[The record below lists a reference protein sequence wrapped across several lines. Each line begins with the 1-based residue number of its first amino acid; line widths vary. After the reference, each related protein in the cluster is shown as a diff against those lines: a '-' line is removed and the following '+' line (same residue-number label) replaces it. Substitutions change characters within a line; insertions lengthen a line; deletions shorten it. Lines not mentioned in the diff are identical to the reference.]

1 MRKET
6 GLNKK
11 RGYFIRY
18 LSLAAFFVII
28 CLIYSG
34 RLIRYQI
41 AGQDAYA
48 DKSDSEY
55 SYRHETIH
63 AQRGEIYDR
72 NGVPLVVNA
81 YTYNIR
87 LDGGSMPYAQRDK
100 NEVILSVL
108 SDAAAA
114 GEADTFTLPASPFT
128 YFPMPDGSSLHFE
141 YDSTYFESTSRKN
154 KFYRLVTQLG
164 CDEASSAE
172 DTAAVLLA
180 RYGITQKDDD
190 GYPILNYDINTAQL
204 LLTLRLDME
213 LSDFSA
219 YTPYTLLTDVSLPL
233 LTRVKESGVRGIA
246 PYTNASR
253 AYTYPGYASHILGR
267 LGKIQKGY
275 EDYFTELGYPL
286 DAIVGIGGAEEAFES
301 YLHGE
306 DGVLTI
312 VEDKDGNIVDQYVS
326 KEPKAGSNVYLTID
340 IEMQITA
347 EDALRD
353 NIQYIVDKAVASG
366 KPLSGEDAKTG
377 ALTALDSRTG
387 EVLAMASYPTYNLAT
402 FQQDYSMLNSD
413 ENAPMYNRALS
424 GLYAPGSTFKI
435 GVAAAPLTEG
445 IITPKTIIHDKGEYT
460 YYSTYTPA
468 CWIYNQSGATHG
480 PINVTTAIQ
489 VSCNYFFYEVG
500 RLLTIET
507 MNKYDRAFGL
517 GVPTGIELTEKTGI
531 LAGPDYRSEKGLG
544 AWNPGDTLAAA
555 IRQAEKSFTP
565 LQISVYMSSILNN
578 GIRMKT
584 HLLHKVEAFHT
595 GEVLETFTPQQMD
608 GITLG
613 EGVRDVL
620 LNAMKSVTENGSAAR
635 VFRGYPIEMGG
646 KTGTAQVLETKS
658 DNAIFTAFAPFN
670 NPEIV
675 VTCVIEQGANGT
687 DAGFAVRDVFDYY
700 FDVNSD

>member
-1 MRKET
+1 M
-6 GLNKK
+6 NKK
-11 RGYFIRY
+11 RGFLLRY
-18 LSLAAFFVII
+18 IFLAAFFVVVS
-28 CLIYSG
+28 LIYTG

-41 AGQDAYA
+41 SGRDTYI
-48 DKSDSEY
+48 KENTVRNK
-55 SYRHETIH
+55 YRYETIH

-81 YTYNIR
+81 YTYDIR
-87 LDGGSMPYAQRDK
+87 LDGGSMPSAQRDK
-100 NEVILSVL
+100 NATILSVL
-108 SDAAAA
+108 ADAETA
-114 GEADTFTLPASPFT
+114 GEIDTFSSPDSPFIFFT
-128 YFPMPDGSSLHFE
+128 MPDGASLHFE
-141 YDSTYFESTSRKN
+141 YAAEYFENTSRKN
-154 KFYRLVTQLG
+154 KFYRLVSQLG
-164 CDEASSAE
+164 CSEESTAE
-172 DTAAVLLA
+172 ETGAILMI
-180 RYGITQKDDD
+180 RYGITQKDED
-190 GYPILNYDINTAQL
+190 GDYVLAYDTDTAKL

-219 YTPYTLLTDVSLPL
+219 YTPYTLLRDVSLSL
-233 LTRVKESGVRGIA
+233 LTRVKESGVRGIT
-246 PYTNASR
+246 PYTSATR

-275 EDYFTELGYPL
+275 VEYYTELGYPL

-312 VEDKDGNIVDQYVS
+312 VEDGDGNIINQYVS

-340 IEMQITA
+340 IELQIAA
-347 EDALRD
+347 EDALKN

-402 FQQDYSMLNSD
+402 YSQDVGMLNND
-413 ENAPMYNRALS
+413 ETAPLFNRALS

-435 GVAAAPLTEG
+435 GVAAAALTEG
-445 IITPKTIIHDKGEYT
+445 IITPKTIINDKGVYDF
-460 YYSTYTPA
+460 YSTYTPA
-468 CWIYNQSGATHG
+468 CWIYNQSRSTHG

-517 GVPTGIELTEKTGI
+517 GVPTGIELSERTGI
-531 LAGPDYRSEKGLG
+531 LAGPDYRNENGLG

-555 IRQAEKSFTP
+555 IGQAENSFTP

-595 GEVLETFTPQQMD
+595 GEVLTTFTPQQMD

-613 EGVRDVL
+613 EGVRDVVMD
-620 LNAMKSVTENGSAAR
+620 AMKSVTENGSAAR
-635 VFRGYPIEMGG
+635 VFRNYPIEMGG

-658 DNAIFTAFAPFN
+658 DNAIFTAFAPFD

-687 DAGFAVRDVFDYY
+687 DAGYAVRDVFDQY
-700 FDVNSD
+700 FGINE

>member
-1 MRKET
+1 M
-6 GLNKK
+6 NKK
-11 RGYFIRY
+11 RGFLLRY
-18 LSLAAFFVII
+18 IFLAAFFVVVS
-28 CLIYSG
+28 LIYTG

-41 AGQDAYA
+41 SGRDTYI
-48 DKSDSEY
+48 KENTVRNK
-55 SYRHETIH
+55 YRYETIH

-81 YTYNIR
+81 YTYDIR
-87 LDGGSMPYAQRDK
+87 LDGGSMPSAQRDK
-100 NEVILSVL
+100 NATILSVL
-108 SDAAAA
+108 ADAETA
-114 GEADTFTLPASPFT
+114 GEIDTFSSPDSPFIFFT
-128 YFPMPDGSSLHFE
+128 MPDGASLHFE
-141 YDSTYFESTSRKN
+141 YAAEYFENTSRKN
-154 KFYRLVTQLG
+154 KFYRLVSQLG
-164 CDEASSAE
+164 CSEESTAE
-172 DTAAVLLA
+172 ETGAILMI
-180 RYGITQKDDD
+180 RYGITQKDED
-190 GYPILNYDINTAQL
+190 GDYVLAYDTDTAKL

-219 YTPYTLLTDVSLPL
+219 YTPYTLLRDVSLSL
-233 LTRVKESGVRGIA
+233 LTRVKESGVRGIT
-246 PYTNASR
+246 PYTSATR
-253 AYTYPGYASHILGR
+253 AYTYPGYASHSLGR

-275 EDYFTELGYPL
+275 VEYYTELGYPL

-312 VEDKDGNIVDQYVS
+312 VEDGDGNIINQYVS

-340 IEMQITA
+340 IELQIAA
-347 EDALRD
+347 EDALKN

-402 FQQDYSMLNSD
+402 YSQDVGMLNND
-413 ENAPMYNRALS
+413 ETAPLFNRALS

-435 GVAAAPLTEG
+435 GVAAAALTEG
-445 IITPKTIIHDKGEYT
+445 IITPKTIINDKGVYDF
-460 YYSTYTPA
+460 YSTYTPA
-468 CWIYNQSGATHG
+468 CWIYNQSRSTHG

-517 GVPTGIELTEKTGI
+517 GVPTGIELSERTGI
-531 LAGPDYRSEKGLG
+531 LAGPDYRNENGLG

-555 IRQAEKSFTP
+555 IGQAENSFTP

-595 GEVLETFTPQQMD
+595 GEVLTTFTPQQMD

-613 EGVRDVL
+613 EGVRDVVMD
-620 LNAMKSVTENGSAAR
+620 AMKSVTENGSAAR
-635 VFRGYPIEMGG
+635 VFRNYPIEMGG

-658 DNAIFTAFAPFN
+658 DNAIFTAFAPFD

-687 DAGFAVRDVFDYY
+687 DAGYAVRDVFDQY
-700 FDVNSD
+700 FGINE

>member
-1 MRKET
+1 M
-6 GLNKK
+6 NKK
-11 RGYFIRY
+11 RGYLLRY
-18 LSLAAFFVII
+18 IFLAAFFVVV
-28 CLIYSG
+28 CLIYTG

-41 AGQDAYA
+41 SGQDQYV
-48 DKSDSEY
+48 KENTSQNK
-55 SYRHETIH
+55 YRYETIH

-72 NGVPLVVNA
+72 NGTPLVVNA
-81 YTYNIR
+81 YTYDIR
-87 LDGGSMPYAQRDK
+87 LDGSSMPSSQQEK
-100 NEVILSVL
+100 NATILSVL
-108 SDAAAA
+108 RDAEIA
-114 GEADTFTLPASPFT
+114 GESDTFTRPESPFRF
-128 YFPMPDGSSLHFE
+128 FPMPDGSNLHFE
-141 YDSTYFESTSRKN
+141 YASDYFENNSRKK
-154 KFYRLVTQLG
+154 KFYRLVSQLG
-164 CDEASSAE
+164 CDEESTAE
-172 DTAAVLLA
+172 ETGAILMI
-180 RYGITQKDDD
+180 RYGIVQKDED
-190 GYPILNYDINTAQL
+190 GEYNLAYDTDTAQL
-204 LLTLRLDME
+204 LLILRLDME

-233 LTRVKESGVRGIA
+233 LTRVKESGVRGIT
-246 PYTNASR
+246 PYTSATR

-267 LGKIQKGY
+267 LGKIQKNY
-275 EDYFTELGYPL
+275 VEYYTELGYPL

-312 VEDKDGNIVDQYVS
+312 VEDNEGNIIEQYVS

-340 IEMQITA
+340 IELQIAA
-347 EDALRD
+347 EDALKN
-353 NIQYIVDKAVASG
+353 NIQYIVEKAVESG
-366 KPLSGEDAKTG
+366 KPLSGEDAKAG

-402 FQQDYSMLNSD
+402 FQQDYAMLNSD
-413 ENAPMYNRALS
+413 ETAPMFNRALN

-435 GVAAAPLTEG
+435 GVAAAALTEG
-445 IITPKTIIHDKGEYT
+445 IITPKTIINDKGVYEF
-460 YYSTYTPA
+460 YSTYTPA
-468 CWIYNQSGATHG
+468 CWIYNQSRTTHG
-480 PINVTTAIQ
+480 PINVTSAIQ

-517 GVPTGIELTEKTGI
+517 GVPTGLELSERTGI
-531 LAGPDYRSEKGLG
+531 LAGPDYRNEQGLG

-555 IRQAEKSFTP
+555 IGQAENSFTP

-584 HLLHKVEAFHT
+584 HLLHKVAAFHT
-595 GEVLETFTPQQMD
+595 EDVQETFTPQQMD

-613 EGVRDVL
+613 EGVRDVVM
-620 LNAMKSVTENGSAAR
+620 NAMKSVTENGSAAR
-635 VFRGYPIEMGG
+635 VFRGYPIEIGG

-687 DAGFAVRDVFDYY
+687 DAGYAVRDVFDQY
-700 FDVNSD
+700 FGINK

>member
-1 MRKET
+1 M
-6 GLNKK
+6 NKK
-11 RGYFIRY
+11 RGFLLRSIF
-18 LSLAAFFVII
+18 LAAFFVVVS
-28 CLIYSG
+28 LIYTG

-41 AGQDAYA
+41 SGRDTYI
-48 DKSDSEY
+48 KENTVRNK
-55 SYRHETIH
+55 YRYETIH

-81 YTYNIR
+81 YTYDIR
-87 LDGGSMPYAQRDK
+87 LDGGSMPSAQRDK
-100 NEVILSVL
+100 NATILSVL
-108 SDAAAA
+108 ADTETA
-114 GEADTFTLPASPFT
+114 GEIDTFSSPDSPFIFFT
-128 YFPMPDGSSLHFE
+128 MPDGASLHFE
-141 YDSTYFESTSRKN
+141 YAAEYFENTSRKN
-154 KFYRLVTQLG
+154 KFYRLVSQLG
-164 CDEASSAE
+164 CSEESTAE
-172 DTAAVLLA
+172 ETGAILMI
-180 RYGITQKDDD
+180 RYGITQKDED
-190 GYPILNYDINTAQL
+190 GDYVLAYDTDTAKL

-219 YTPYTLLTDVSLPL
+219 YTPYTLLRDVSLSL
-233 LTRVKESGVRGIA
+233 LTRVKESGVRGIT
-246 PYTNASR
+246 PYTSATR

-275 EDYFTELGYPL
+275 VEYYTELGYPL

-312 VEDKDGNIVDQYVS
+312 VEDGEGNIINQYVS

-340 IEMQITA
+340 IELQIAA
-347 EDALRD
+347 EDALKN

-402 FQQDYSMLNSD
+402 YSQDVGMLNND
-413 ENAPMYNRALS
+413 ETAPLFNRALS

-435 GVAAAPLTEG
+435 GVAAAALTEG
-445 IITPKTIIHDKGEYT
+445 IITPKTIINDKGVYDF
-460 YYSTYTPA
+460 YSTYTPA
-468 CWIYNQSGATHG
+468 CWIYNQSRSTHG

-500 RLLTIET
+500 RLLTIEA

-517 GVPTGIELTEKTGI
+517 GVPTGIELSERTGI
-531 LAGPDYRSEKGLG
+531 LAGPDYRNENGLG
-544 AWNPGDTLAAA
+544 AWNPGDTLSAA
-555 IRQAEKSFTP
+555 IGQAENVFTP

-578 GIRMKT
+578 GVRMKT

-595 GEVLETFTPQQMD
+595 GEVLTTFTPQQMD

-613 EGVRDVL
+613 EGVRDVVMD
-620 LNAMKSVTENGSAAR
+620 AMKSVTENGSAAR
-635 VFRGYPIEMGG
+635 VFRNYPIEMGG

-658 DNAIFTAFAPFN
+658 DNAIFTAFAPFD

-687 DAGFAVRDVFDYY
+687 DAGYAVRDVFDQY
-700 FDVNSD
+700 FGINE

>member
-1 MRKET
+1 MP
-6 GLNKK
+6 
-11 RGYFIRY
+11 
-18 LSLAAFFVII
+18 S
-28 CLIYSG
+28 S
-34 RLIRYQI
+34 
-41 AGQDAYA
+41 
-48 DKSDSEY
+48 
-55 SYRHETIH
+55 
-63 AQRGEIYDR
+63 QREK
-72 NGVPLVVNA
+72 NA
-81 YTYNIR
+81 T
-87 LDGGSMPYAQRDK
+87 
-100 NEVILSVL
+100 ILSVL
-108 SDAAAA
+108 ADAETA
-114 GEADTFTLPASPFT
+114 GEGDSFTRPDSPFIF
-128 YFPMPDGSSLHFE
+128 FPMPDGSNLHFE
-141 YDSTYFESTSRKN
+141 YAPDYFENTSRKN
-154 KFYRLVTQLG
+154 KFYRLVSQLG
-164 CDEASSAE
+164 CDEESTPEETGAI
-172 DTAAVLLA
+172 LMI
-180 RYGITQKDDD
+180 RYGIVRKDDQ
-190 GYPILNYDINTAQL
+190 GEYNLAYDTDTAQL
-204 LLTLRLDME
+204 LLILRLDME

-219 YTPYTLLTDVSLPL
+219 YTPYTLLRDVSLPL

-246 PYTNASR
+246 PYTSATR

-275 EDYFTELGYPL
+275 VEYYTELGYPL

-312 VEDKDGNIVDQYVS
+312 VEDGEGNIIDQYVS

-340 IEMQITA
+340 IELQIAA
-347 EDALRD
+347 EDALKN
-353 NIQYIVDKAVASG
+353 NIQYIVDKAVASE

-377 ALTALDSRTG
+377 ALTALDNRTG

-402 FQQDYSMLNSD
+402 YSQDVGMLNND
-413 ENAPMYNRALS
+413 ETAPLFNRALS

-435 GVAAAPLTEG
+435 GVAAAALTEG
-445 IITPKTIIHDKGEYT
+445 IITPKTIINDEGVYDF
-460 YYSTYTPA
+460 YSTYTPA
-468 CWIYNQSGATHG
+468 CWIYNQSRSTHG

-517 GVPTGIELTEKTGI
+517 GVPTGIELSERTGI
-531 LAGPDYRSEKGLG
+531 LAGPDYRNEHGLG
-544 AWNPGDTLAAA
+544 AWNPGDTLSAA
-555 IRQAEKSFTP
+555 IGQAENVFTP

-578 GIRMKT
+578 GVRMKT

-613 EGVRDVL
+613 EGVRDVVM
-620 LNAMKSVTENGSAAR
+620 NAMKSVTENGSAAR

-658 DNAIFTAFAPFN
+658 DNAIFTAFAPFD

-675 VTCVIEQGANGT
+675 VTCIIEQGANGT
-687 DAGFAVRDVFDYY
+687 DAGYAVRDVFDQY
-700 FDVNSD
+700 FGIDE

>member
-1 MRKET
+1 M
-6 GLNKK
+6 NKK
-11 RGYFIRY
+11 RGFLLRY
-18 LSLAAFFVII
+18 IFLAAFFVVVS
-28 CLIYSG
+28 LIYTG

-41 AGQDAYA
+41 SGRDTYI
-48 DKSDSEY
+48 KENTVRNK
-55 SYRHETIH
+55 YRYETIH

-81 YTYNIR
+81 YTYDIR
-87 LDGGSMPYAQRDK
+87 LDGGSMPSAQRDK
-100 NEVILSVL
+100 NATILSVL
-108 SDAAAA
+108 ADAETA
-114 GEADTFTLPASPFT
+114 GEIDTFSSPDSPFIFFT
-128 YFPMPDGSSLHFE
+128 MPDGASLHFE
-141 YDSTYFESTSRKN
+141 YAAEYFENTSRKN
-154 KFYRLVTQLG
+154 KFYRLVSQLG
-164 CDEASSAE
+164 CSEESTAE
-172 DTAAVLLA
+172 ETGAILMI
-180 RYGITQKDDD
+180 RYGITQKDED
-190 GYPILNYDINTAQL
+190 GDYVLAYDTDTAKL

-219 YTPYTLLTDVSLPL
+219 YTPYTLLRDVSLSL
-233 LTRVKESGVRGIA
+233 LTRVKESGVRGIT
-246 PYTNASR
+246 PYTSATR

-275 EDYFTELGYPL
+275 VEYYTELGYPL

-312 VEDKDGNIVDQYVS
+312 VEDGEGNIINQYVS

-340 IEMQITA
+340 IELQIAA
-347 EDALRD
+347 EDALKN

-402 FQQDYSMLNSD
+402 YSQDVGMLNND
-413 ENAPMYNRALS
+413 ETAPLFNRALS

-435 GVAAAPLTEG
+435 GVAAAALTEG
-445 IITPKTIIHDKGEYT
+445 IITPKTIINDKGVYDF
-460 YYSTYTPA
+460 YSTYTPA
-468 CWIYNQSGATHG
+468 CWIYNQSRSTHG

-517 GVPTGIELTEKTGI
+517 GMPTGIELSERTGI
-531 LAGPDYRSEKGLG
+531 LAGPDYRNENGLG
-544 AWNPGDTLAAA
+544 AWNPGDTLSAA
-555 IRQAEKSFTP
+555 IGQAENVFTP

-578 GIRMKT
+578 GVRMKT

-595 GEVLETFTPQQMD
+595 GEVLTTFTPQQMD

-613 EGVRDVL
+613 EGVRDVVMD
-620 LNAMKSVTENGSAAR
+620 AMKSVTENGSAAR
-635 VFRGYPIEMGG
+635 VFRNYPIEMGG

-658 DNAIFTAFAPFN
+658 DNAIFTAFAPFD

-687 DAGFAVRDVFDYY
+687 DAGYAVRDVFDQY
-700 FDVNSD
+700 FGINE

>member
-1 MRKET
+1 M
-6 GLNKK
+6 NKK
-11 RGYFIRY
+11 RGYLLRY
-18 LSLAAFFVII
+18 IFLAAFFVVV
-28 CLIYSG
+28 CLIYTG

-41 AGQDAYA
+41 SGQDQYV
-48 DKSDSEY
+48 KENTVKNK
-55 SYRHETIH
+55 YRYETIH

-72 NGVPLVVNA
+72 NGVPLAVNA
-81 YTYNIR
+81 YTYDIR
-87 LDGGSMPYAQRDK
+87 LDGGSMPSSQREK
-100 NEVILSVL
+100 NATILSVL
-108 SDAAAA
+108 ADAETA
-114 GEADTFTLPASPFT
+114 GEGDSFTRPDSPFIF
-128 YFPMPDGSSLHFE
+128 FPMPDGSNLHFE
-141 YDSTYFESTSRKN
+141 YAPDYFENTSRKN
-154 KFYRLVTQLG
+154 KFYRLVSQLG
-164 CDEASSAE
+164 CDEESTAE
-172 DTAAVLLA
+172 ETGAILMI
-180 RYGITQKDDD
+180 RYGIVQKDDQ
-190 GYPILNYDINTAQL
+190 GEYNLAYDTDTAQL
-204 LLTLRLDME
+204 LLILRLDME

-219 YTPYTLLTDVSLPL
+219 YTPYTFLRDVSLPL

-246 PYTNASR
+246 PYTSATR

-275 EDYFTELGYPL
+275 VEYYTELGYPL

-312 VEDKDGNIVDQYVS
+312 VEDGEGNIIDQYVS

-340 IEMQITA
+340 IELQIAA
-347 EDALRD
+347 EDALKN
-353 NIQYIVDKAVASG
+353 NIQYIVDKAVASE

-377 ALTALDSRTG
+377 ALTALDNRTG

-402 FQQDYSMLNSD
+402 YSQDVGMLNND
-413 ENAPMYNRALS
+413 ETAPLFNRALS

-435 GVAAAPLTEG
+435 GVAAAALTEG
-445 IITPKTIIHDKGEYT
+445 IITPKTIINDEGVYDF
-460 YYSTYTPA
+460 YSTYTPA
-468 CWIYNQSGATHG
+468 CWIYNQSRSTHG

-517 GVPTGIELTEKTGI
+517 GVPTGIELSERTGI
-531 LAGPDYRSEKGLG
+531 LAGPDYRNEHGLG
-544 AWNPGDTLAAA
+544 AWNPGDTLSAA
-555 IRQAEKSFTP
+555 IGQAENVFTP

-578 GIRMKT
+578 GVRMKT

-613 EGVRDVL
+613 EGVRDVVM
-620 LNAMKSVTENGSAAR
+620 NAMKSVTENGSAAR

-658 DNAIFTAFAPFN
+658 DNAIFTAFAPFD

-675 VTCVIEQGANGT
+675 VTCIIEQGANGT
-687 DAGFAVRDVFDYY
+687 DAGYAVRDVFDQY
-700 FDVNSD
+700 FGIDE

>member
-1 MRKET
+1 M
-6 GLNKK
+6 NKK

-18 LSLAAFFVII
+18 LTLAAVFVIV
-28 CLIYSG
+28 CLIYTG
-34 RLIRYQI
+34 RLIGYQI
-41 AGQDAYA
+41 TGQNPAA
-48 DKSDSEY
+48 NTSKSDY
-55 SYRHETIH
+55 SYRYETIH
-63 AQRGEIYDR
+63 AQRGEIFDR
-72 NGVPLVVNA
+72 NGVPLVINVF
-81 YTYNIR
+81 TYDIR
-87 LDGGSMPYAQRDK
+87 LDGGSMPYAQAEK
-100 NEVILSVL
+100 NDIILSVL
-108 SDAAAA
+108 SDAETD
-114 GEADTFTLPASPFT
+114 GEMDSFTCPTSPFT
-128 YFPMPDGSSLHFE
+128 FFPMPDGSSVHFE
-141 YDSTYFESTSRKN
+141 YNEEYFENAARKK
-154 KFYRLVTQLG
+154 KFYRLVNQLN
-164 CDEASSAE
+164 CTEDTPAE
-172 DTAAVLLA
+172 DTAHVLLA
-180 RYGITQKDDD
+180 RYGITQKDEE
-190 GYPILNYDINTAQL
+190 GNYVLAYSQKDAQL
-204 LLTLRLDME
+204 LLSLRLDME
-213 LSDFSA
+213 LADFSA
-219 YTPYTLLTDVSLPL
+219 YTPYTLLRDVSLPL
-233 LTRVKESGVRGIA
+233 LTRIKESGVRGIL
-246 PYTNASR
+246 PYTSSSR
-253 AYTYPGYASHILGR
+253 GYTYPGYASHILGR
-267 LGKIQKGY
+267 LGKIRAGY
-275 EDYFTELGYPL
+275 VDYFTGLGYPL

-340 IEMQITA
+340 IGMQITA

-387 EVLAMASYPTYNLAT
+387 EVLALASYPSFNLAT
-402 FQQDYSMLNSD
+402 FQQDYSILNSD

-435 GVAAAPLTEG
+435 GVAAAALTEG
-445 IITPKTIIHDKGEYT
+445 IITPKTIIVDKGIYEHYT
-460 YYSTYTPA
+460 TYTPA
-468 CWIYNQSGATHG
+468 CWIYNQSRATHG

-517 GVPTGIELTEKTGI
+517 GVPTGIELAEKTGI
-531 LAGPDYRSEKGLG
+531 LAGPDYRNEKGLG

-555 IRQAEKSFTP
+555 IGQAENSFTP
-565 LQISVYMSSILNN
+565 LQISVYMSSIINN
-578 GIRMKT
+578 GIRMKA
-584 HLLHKVEAFHT
+584 HLLYKVEEFHT
-595 GEVLETFTPQQMD
+595 GEVLETFTPQKMD
-608 GITLG
+608 GISLG

-620 LNAMKSVTENGSAAR
+620 LGAMKSVTENGSAAR
-635 VFRGYPIEMGG
+635 VFRDYPIEMGG

-700 FDVNSD
+700 FDVDSD

>member
-1 MRKET
+1 M
-6 GLNKK
+6 NKK
-11 RGYFIRY
+11 RSHLLRY
-18 LSLAAFFVII
+18 ISLAAFFVVV
-28 CLIYSG
+28 CLIYTG

-41 AGQDAYA
+41 SGQDQYV
-48 DKSDSEY
+48 KENTSQNK
-55 SYRHETIH
+55 YRYETIH

-72 NGVPLVVNA
+72 NGTPLVVNA
-81 YTYNIR
+81 YTYDIR
-87 LDGGSMPYAQRDK
+87 LDGSSMPSSQQEK
-100 NEVILSVL
+100 NATILSVL
-108 SDAAAA
+108 RDAEIA
-114 GEADTFTLPASPFT
+114 GESDTFTRPESPFRF
-128 YFPMPDGSSLHFE
+128 FPMPDGSNLHFE
-141 YDSTYFESTSRKN
+141 YASDYFENNSRKK
-154 KFYRLVTQLG
+154 KFYRLVSQLG
-164 CDEASSAE
+164 CDEESTAE
-172 DTAAVLLA
+172 ETGAILMI
-180 RYGITQKDDD
+180 RYGIVQKDED
-190 GYPILNYDINTAQL
+190 GEYNLAYDTDTAQL
-204 LLTLRLDME
+204 LLILRLDME

-233 LTRVKESGVRGIA
+233 LTRVKESGVRGIT
-246 PYTNASR
+246 PYTSATR

-267 LGKIQKGY
+267 LGKIQKNY
-275 EDYFTELGYPL
+275 VEYYTELGYPL

-312 VEDKDGNIVDQYVS
+312 VEDGEGNIIDQYVS

-340 IEMQITA
+340 IELQIAA
-347 EDALRD
+347 EDALKS
-353 NIQYIVDKAVASG
+353 NIQYIVDKAVASE
-366 KPLSGEDAKTG
+366 KPLSGEDAKAG
-377 ALTALDSRTG
+377 ALTALDNRTG
-387 EVLAMASYPTYNLAT
+387 EVLAIASYPTYNLAT
-402 FQQDYSMLNSD
+402 YSQDVGMLNTD
-413 ENAPMYNRALS
+413 ETAPLFNRALS

-435 GVAAAPLTEG
+435 GVAAAALTEG
-445 IITPKTIIHDKGEYT
+445 IIDPKTIINDKGVYDF
-460 YYSTYTPA
+460 YSTYTPA
-468 CWIYNQSGATHG
+468 CWIYNQSRSTHG

-517 GVPTGIELTEKTGI
+517 GVPTGIELSERTGI
-531 LAGPDYRSEKGLG
+531 LAGPDYRNEQGLG

-555 IRQAEKSFTP
+555 IGQAENSFTP

-613 EGVRDVL
+613 EGVRDVVM
-620 LNAMKSVTENGSAAR
+620 NAMKSVTENGSAAR

-658 DNAIFTAFAPFN
+658 DNAIFTAFAPFD

-687 DAGFAVRDVFDYY
+687 DAGYAVRDVFDQY
-700 FDVNSD
+700 FGIDQ

>member
-1 MRKET
+1 M
-6 GLNKK
+6 NKK
-11 RGYFIRY
+11 RGFLLRY
-18 LSLAAFFVII
+18 IFLAAFFVVVS
-28 CLIYSG
+28 LIYTG

-41 AGQDAYA
+41 SGRDTYI
-48 DKSDSEY
+48 KENTVRNK
-55 SYRHETIH
+55 YRYETIH

-81 YTYNIR
+81 YTYDIR
-87 LDGGSMPYAQRDK
+87 LDGGSMPSAQRDK
-100 NEVILSVL
+100 NATILSVL
-108 SDAAAA
+108 ADAETA
-114 GEADTFTLPASPFT
+114 GEIDTFSSPDSPFISFT
-128 YFPMPDGSSLHFE
+128 MPDGASLHFE
-141 YDSTYFESTSRKN
+141 YAAEYFENTSRKN
-154 KFYRLVTQLG
+154 KFYRLVSQLG
-164 CDEASSAE
+164 CSEESTAE
-172 DTAAVLLA
+172 ETGAILMI
-180 RYGITQKDDD
+180 RYGITQKDED
-190 GYPILNYDINTAQL
+190 GDYVLAYDTDTAKL

-219 YTPYTLLTDVSLPL
+219 YTPYTLLRDVSLSL
-233 LTRVKESGVRGIA
+233 LTRVKESGVRGIT
-246 PYTNASR
+246 PYTSATR

-275 EDYFTELGYPL
+275 VEYYTELGYPL

-312 VEDKDGNIVDQYVS
+312 VEDGEGNIINQYVS

-340 IEMQITA
+340 IELQIAA
-347 EDALRD
+347 EDALKN

-377 ALTALDSRTG
+377 ALTALDNRTG

-402 FQQDYSMLNSD
+402 YSQDVGMLNTD
-413 ENAPMYNRALS
+413 ETAPLFNRALS

-435 GVAAAPLTEG
+435 GVAAAALTEG
-445 IITPKTIIHDKGEYT
+445 IITPKTIINDEGVYEF
-460 YYSTYTPA
+460 YSTYTPA
-468 CWIYNQSGATHG
+468 CWIYNQSRSTHG

-517 GVPTGIELTEKTGI
+517 GVPTGIELSERTGI
-531 LAGPDYRSEKGLG
+531 LAGPDYRNEHGLG

-555 IRQAEKSFTP
+555 IGQSENSFTP

-595 GEVLETFTPQQMD
+595 GEVLATFTPQQMD

-613 EGVRDVL
+613 EGVRDVVV
-620 LNAMKSVTENGSAAR
+620 NAMKSVTENGSAAR
-635 VFRGYPIEMGG
+635 VFRNYPIEMGG

-658 DNAIFTAFAPFN
+658 DNAIFTAFAPFD

-687 DAGFAVRDVFDYY
+687 DAGYAVRDVFDQY
-700 FDVNSD
+700 FGINE

>member
-1 MRKET
+1 M
-6 GLNKK
+6 NKK
-11 RGYFIRY
+11 RSHLLRY
-18 LSLAAFFVII
+18 ISLAAFFVVV
-28 CLIYSG
+28 CLIYTG

-41 AGQDAYA
+41 SGQDMYI
-48 DKSDSEY
+48 KENTSQNK
-55 SYRHETIH
+55 YRYETIH

-72 NGVPLVVNA
+72 NGVPLAVNA
-81 YTYNIR
+81 YSYDIR
-87 LDGGSMPYAQRDK
+87 LDGGSIPSSQRGK
-100 NEVILSVL
+100 NDTILSVL
-108 SDAAAA
+108 RDAETA
-114 GEADTFTLPASPFT
+114 GEGDSFTRPESPFIFFST
-128 YFPMPDGSSLHFE
+128 PDGSSLHFE
-141 YDSTYFESTSRKN
+141 YASEYFENTSRKN
-154 KFYRLVTQLG
+154 KFYRLVSQLG
-164 CDEASSAE
+164 CDENSTAE
-172 DTAAVLLA
+172 ETGSILMI
-180 RYGITQKDDD
+180 RYGITQKDES
-190 GYPILNYDINTAQL
+190 GEYSLAYDTDTAQL
-204 LLTLRLDME
+204 LLVLRLDME

-233 LTRVKESGVRGIA
+233 LTRVKESGVRGIS
-246 PYTNASR
+246 PYTSATRS
-253 AYTYPGYASHILGR
+253 YTYPGYASHILGR
-267 LGKIQKGY
+267 LGKIQKNY
-275 EDYFTELGYPL
+275 VEYYTALGYPL

-312 VEDKDGNIVDQYVS
+312 VEDGEGNIIDQYVS

-340 IEMQITA
+340 IELQIAA
-347 EDALRD
+347 EDALKS
-353 NIQYIVDKAVASG
+353 NIQYIVDKAVASE
-366 KPLSGEDAKTG
+366 KPLSGEDAKAG
-377 ALTALDSRTG
+377 ALTALDNRTG
-387 EVLAMASYPTYNLAT
+387 EVLAIASYPTYNLAT
-402 FQQDYSMLNSD
+402 YSQDVGMLNTD
-413 ENAPMYNRALS
+413 ETAPLFNRALS

-435 GVAAAPLTEG
+435 GVAAAALTEG
-445 IITPKTIIHDKGEYT
+445 IIDPKTIINDEGVYDF
-460 YYSTYTPA
+460 YSTYTPA
-468 CWIYNQSGATHG
+468 CWIYNQSRSTHG

-517 GVPTGIELTEKTGI
+517 GVPTGIELSERTGI
-531 LAGPDYRSEKGLG
+531 LAGPDYRNEQGLG

-555 IRQAEKSFTP
+555 IGQAENSFTP

-613 EGVRDVL
+613 EGVRDVVM
-620 LNAMKSVTENGSAAR
+620 NAMKSVTENGSAAR

-658 DNAIFTAFAPFN
+658 DNAIFTAFAPFD

-687 DAGFAVRDVFDYY
+687 DAGYAVRDVFDQY
-700 FDVNSD
+700 FGIDK

>member
-1 MRKET
+1 M
-6 GLNKK
+6 NKK
-11 RGYFIRY
+11 RGYLLRY
-18 LSLAAFFVII
+18 IFLAAFFVVV
-28 CLIYSG
+28 CLIYTG

-41 AGQDAYA
+41 SGQDQYV
-48 DKSDSEY
+48 KENTSQNK
-55 SYRHETIH
+55 YRYETIH

-72 NGVPLVVNA
+72 NGTPLVVNA
-81 YTYNIR
+81 YTYDIR
-87 LDGGSMPYAQRDK
+87 LDGSSMPSSQQEK
-100 NEVILSVL
+100 NATILSVL
-108 SDAAAA
+108 RDAEIA
-114 GEADTFTLPASPFT
+114 GESDTFTRPESPFRF
-128 YFPMPDGSSLHFE
+128 FPMPDGSNLHFE
-141 YDSTYFESTSRKN
+141 YASDYFENNSQKK
-154 KFYRLVTQLG
+154 KFYRLVSQLG
-164 CDEASSAE
+164 CDEESTAE
-172 DTAAVLLA
+172 ETGAILMI
-180 RYGITQKDDD
+180 RYGIVQKDED
-190 GYPILNYDINTAQL
+190 GEYNLAYDTDTAQL
-204 LLTLRLDME
+204 LLILRLDME

-233 LTRVKESGVRGIA
+233 LTRVKESGVRGIT
-246 PYTNASR
+246 PYTSATR

-267 LGKIQKGY
+267 LGKIQKNY
-275 EDYFTELGYPL
+275 VEYYTELGYPL

-312 VEDKDGNIVDQYVS
+312 VEDNEGNIIEQYVS

-340 IEMQITA
+340 IELQIAA
-347 EDALRD
+347 EDALKN
-353 NIQYIVDKAVASG
+353 NIQYIVEKAVESG

-402 FQQDYSMLNSD
+402 FQQDYAMLNSD
-413 ENAPMYNRALS
+413 ETAPMFNRALN

-435 GVAAAPLTEG
+435 GVAAAALTEG
-445 IITPKTIIHDKGEYT
+445 IITPKTIINDKGVYEF
-460 YYSTYTPA
+460 YSTYTPA
-468 CWIYNQSGATHG
+468 CWIYNQSRTTHG
-480 PINVTTAIQ
+480 PINVTSAIQ

-517 GVPTGIELTEKTGI
+517 GVPTGIELSERTGI
-531 LAGPDYRSEKGLG
+531 LAGPDYRNEQGLG

-555 IRQAEKSFTP
+555 IGQAENSFTP

-584 HLLHKVEAFHT
+584 HLLHKVAAFHT
-595 GEVLETFTPQQMD
+595 EDVQETFTPQQMD

-613 EGVRDVL
+613 EGVRDVVM
-620 LNAMKSVTENGSAAR
+620 NAMKSVTENGSAAR
-635 VFRGYPIEMGG
+635 VFRGYPIEIGG

-687 DAGFAVRDVFDYY
+687 DAGYAVRDVFDQY
-700 FDVNSD
+700 FGINK

>member
-1 MRKET
+1 M
-6 GLNKK
+6 NKK

-18 LSLAAFFVII
+18 LTLAAVFVIV
-28 CLIYSG
+28 CLIYTG
-34 RLIRYQI
+34 RLIGYQI
-41 AGQDAYA
+41 TGQNPAA
-48 DKSDSEY
+48 NTSQSDY
-55 SYRHETIH
+55 SYRYETIH
-63 AQRGEIYDR
+63 AQRGEIFDR
-72 NGVPLVVNA
+72 NGVPLVINVF
-81 YTYNIR
+81 TYDIR
-87 LDGGSMPYAQRDK
+87 LDGGSMPYAQAEK
-100 NEVILSVL
+100 NDIILSVL
-108 SDAAAA
+108 ADAETA
-114 GEADTFTLPASPFT
+114 GETDSFTCPVSPFT
-128 YFPMPDGSSLHFE
+128 FFPMPDGSSVHFE
-141 YDSTYFESTSRKN
+141 YNEEYFENAARKN
-154 KFYRLVTQLG
+154 KFYRLVNQLN
-164 CDEASSAE
+164 CTEDTPAE
-172 DTAAVLLA
+172 DTANVLLA
-180 RYGITQKDDD
+180 RYGITRKDEDGNYILAYSQKD
-190 GYPILNYDINTAQL
+190 AQL
-204 LLTLRLDME
+204 LLSLRLDME
-213 LSDFSA
+213 LADFSA
-219 YTPYTLLTDVSLPL
+219 YTPYTLLRDVSLPL
-233 LTRVKESGVRGIA
+233 LTRIKESGVRGIL
-246 PYTNASR
+246 PYTSSSR
-253 AYTYPGYASHILGR
+253 GYTYPGYASHILGR
-267 LGKIQKGY
+267 LGKIRAGY
-275 EDYFTELGYPL
+275 VDYFTGLGYPL

-326 KEPKAGSNVYLTID
+326 KEPKAGFNVYLTID
-340 IEMQITA
+340 IGMQITA

-387 EVLAMASYPTYNLAT
+387 EVLALASYPSYNLAT
-402 FQQDYSMLNSD
+402 FQQDYSILNSD

-435 GVAAAPLTEG
+435 GVAAAALTEG
-445 IITPKTIIHDKGEYT
+445 IITPKTIIVDEGIYEHYT
-460 YYSTYTPA
+460 TYTPA

-517 GVPTGIELTEKTGI
+517 GVPTGIELDEKTGI
-531 LAGPDYRSEKGLG
+531 LAGPDYRNEKGLG

-555 IRQAEKSFTP
+555 IGQAENSFTP
-565 LQISVYMSSILNN
+565 LQISVYMSSIINN
-578 GIRMKT
+578 GIRMKA
-584 HLLHKVEAFHT
+584 HLLYKVEEFHT
-595 GEVLETFTPQQMD
+595 GEVLETFIPQKMD
-608 GITLG
+608 GISLG

-620 LNAMKSVTENGSAAR
+620 LGAMKSVTENGSAAR
-635 VFRGYPIEMGG
+635 VFRNYPIEMGG

-700 FDVNSD
+700 FDVDSD

>member
-1 MRKET
+1 M
-6 GLNKK
+6 NKK
-11 RGYFIRY
+11 RGYLLRY
-18 LSLAAFFVII
+18 IFLAAFFVVV
-28 CLIYSG
+28 CLIYTG

-41 AGQDAYA
+41 SGQDQYV
-48 DKSDSEY
+48 KENTVKNK
-55 SYRHETIH
+55 YRYETIH

-72 NGVPLVVNA
+72 NGVPLAVNA
-81 YTYNIR
+81 YTYDIR
-87 LDGGSMPYAQRDK
+87 LDGGSMPSSQREK
-100 NEVILSVL
+100 NATILSVL
-108 SDAAAA
+108 ADAEAA
-114 GEADTFTLPASPFT
+114 GEGDSFTRPDSPFIF
-128 YFPMPDGSSLHFE
+128 FPMPDGSNLHFE
-141 YDSTYFESTSRKN
+141 YASDYFENTGRKN
-154 KFYRLVTQLG
+154 KFYRLVSQLG
-164 CDEASSAE
+164 CDEESTAE
-172 DTAAVLLA
+172 ETGAILMI
-180 RYGITQKDDD
+180 RYGIVQKDDQ
-190 GYPILNYDINTAQL
+190 GEYNLAYDTDTAQL
-204 LLTLRLDME
+204 LLVLRLDME

-219 YTPYTLLTDVSLPL
+219 YTPYTLLRDVSLPL

-246 PYTNASR
+246 PYTSATR
-253 AYTYPGYASHILGR
+253 DYTYPGYASHILGR

-275 EDYFTELGYPL
+275 VEYYTELGYPL

-312 VEDKDGNIVDQYVS
+312 VEDGEGNIIDQYVS

-340 IEMQITA
+340 IELQIAA
-347 EDALRD
+347 EDALKN
-353 NIQYIVDKAVASG
+353 NIQYIVDKAVASE

-377 ALTALDSRTG
+377 ALTALDNRTG

-402 FQQDYSMLNSD
+402 YSQDVGMLNND
-413 ENAPMYNRALS
+413 ETAPLFNRALS

-435 GVAAAPLTEG
+435 GVAAAALTEG
-445 IITPKTIIHDKGEYT
+445 IITPKTIINDEGVYDF
-460 YYSTYTPA
+460 YSTYTPA
-468 CWIYNQSGATHG
+468 CWIYNQSRSTHG

-517 GVPTGIELTEKTGI
+517 GVPTGIELSERTGI
-531 LAGPDYRSEKGLG
+531 LAGPDYRNEHGLG
-544 AWNPGDTLAAA
+544 AWNPGDTLSAA
-555 IRQAEKSFTP
+555 IGQAENVFTP

-578 GIRMKT
+578 GVRMKT

-613 EGVRDVL
+613 EGVRDVVM
-620 LNAMKSVTENGSAAR
+620 NAMKSVTENGSAAR

-658 DNAIFTAFAPFN
+658 DNAIFTAFAPFD

-675 VTCVIEQGANGT
+675 VTCIIEQGANGT
-687 DAGFAVRDVFDYY
+687 DAGYAVRDVFDQY
-700 FDVNSD
+700 FGIDE

>member
-1 MRKET
+1 M
-6 GLNKK
+6 NKK
-11 RGYFIRY
+11 RGYLLRY
-18 LSLAAFFVII
+18 IFLAAFFVVV
-28 CLIYSG
+28 CLIYTG

-41 AGQDAYA
+41 SGQDQYV
-48 DKSDSEY
+48 KENTVKNK
-55 SYRHETIH
+55 YRYETIH

-81 YTYNIR
+81 YTYDIC
-87 LDGGSMPYAQRDK
+87 LDGGSMPSSQREK
-100 NEVILSVL
+100 NATILSVL
-108 SDAAAA
+108 ADAEAA
-114 GEADTFTLPASPFT
+114 GEGDSFTRPDSPFIF
-128 YFPMPDGSSLHFE
+128 FPMPDGSNLHFE
-141 YDSTYFESTSRKN
+141 YASDYFENTSRKN
-154 KFYRLVTQLG
+154 KFYRLVSQLG
-164 CDEASSAE
+164 CDEESTAE
-172 DTAAVLLA
+172 ETGAILMI
-180 RYGITQKDDD
+180 RYGIVQKDDQ
-190 GYPILNYDINTAQL
+190 GEYNLAYDTDKAQL
-204 LLTLRLDME
+204 LLVLRLDME

-219 YTPYTLLTDVSLPL
+219 YTPYTLLRDVSLPL
-233 LTRVKESGVRGIA
+233 LTRVKESGVRGIT
-246 PYTNASR
+246 PYTSATR
-253 AYTYPGYASHILGR
+253 GYTYPGYASHILGR

-275 EDYFTELGYPL
+275 VEYYTELGYPL

-312 VEDKDGNIVDQYVS
+312 VEDGEGNIIDQYVS

-340 IEMQITA
+340 IELQIAA
-347 EDALRD
+347 EDALKN
-353 NIQYIVDKAVASG
+353 NIQYIVDKAVASE

-377 ALTALDSRTG
+377 ALTALDNRTG

-402 FQQDYSMLNSD
+402 YSQDVGMLNND
-413 ENAPMYNRALS
+413 ETAPLFNRALS

-435 GVAAAPLTEG
+435 GVAAAALTEG
-445 IITPKTIIHDKGEYT
+445 IITPKTIINDKGVYDF
-460 YYSTYTPA
+460 YSTYTPA
-468 CWIYNQSGATHG
+468 CWIYNQSRSTHG

-517 GVPTGIELTEKTGI
+517 GVPTGIELSERTGI
-531 LAGPDYRSEKGLG
+531 LAGPDYRNEHGLG
-544 AWNPGDTLAAA
+544 AWNPGDTLSAA
-555 IRQAEKSFTP
+555 IGQAENVFTP

-578 GIRMKT
+578 GVRMKT

-613 EGVRDVL
+613 EGVRDVVM
-620 LNAMKSVTENGSAAR
+620 NAMKSVTENGSAAR

-658 DNAIFTAFAPFN
+658 DNAIFTAFAPFD

-675 VTCVIEQGANGT
+675 VTCIIEQGANGT
-687 DAGFAVRDVFDYY
+687 DAGYAVRDVFDQY
-700 FDVNSD
+700 FGIDE

>member
-1 MRKET
+1 M
-6 GLNKK
+6 NKK
-11 RGYFIRY
+11 RGYLLRY
-18 LSLAAFFVII
+18 IFLAAFFVVV
-28 CLIYSG
+28 CLIYTG

-41 AGQDAYA
+41 SGQDQYV
-48 DKSDSEY
+48 KENTVKNK
-55 SYRHETIH
+55 YRYETIH

-72 NGVPLVVNA
+72 NGVPLAVNA
-81 YTYNIR
+81 YTYDIR
-87 LDGGSMPYAQRDK
+87 LDGGSMPSSQREK
-100 NEVILSVL
+100 NATILSVL
-108 SDAAAA
+108 ADAETA
-114 GEADTFTLPASPFT
+114 GEGDSFTRPDSPFIF
-128 YFPMPDGSSLHFE
+128 FPMPDGSNLHFE
-141 YDSTYFESTSRKN
+141 YAPDYFENTSRKN
-154 KFYRLVTQLG
+154 KFYRLVSQLG
-164 CDEASSAE
+164 CDEESTAE
-172 DTAAVLLA
+172 ETGAILMI
-180 RYGITQKDDD
+180 RYGIVQKDDQ
-190 GYPILNYDINTAQL
+190 GEYNLAYDTDTAQL
-204 LLTLRLDME
+204 LLILRLDME

-219 YTPYTLLTDVSLPL
+219 YTPYTLLRDVSLPL

-246 PYTNASR
+246 PYTSATR

-275 EDYFTELGYPL
+275 VEYYTELGYPL

-312 VEDKDGNIVDQYVS
+312 VEDGEGNIIDQYVS

-340 IEMQITA
+340 IELQIAA
-347 EDALRD
+347 EDALKN
-353 NIQYIVDKAVASG
+353 NIQYIVDKAVASE

-377 ALTALDSRTG
+377 ALTALDNRTG

-402 FQQDYSMLNSD
+402 YSQDVGMLNND
-413 ENAPMYNRALS
+413 ETAPLFNRALS

-435 GVAAAPLTEG
+435 GVAAAALTEG
-445 IITPKTIIHDKGEYT
+445 IITPKTIINDEGVYDF
-460 YYSTYTPA
+460 YSTYTPA
-468 CWIYNQSGATHG
+468 CWIYNQSRSTHG

-517 GVPTGIELTEKTGI
+517 GVPTGIELSERTGI
-531 LAGPDYRSEKGLG
+531 LAGPDYRNEHGLG
-544 AWNPGDTLAAA
+544 AWNPGDTLSAA
-555 IRQAEKSFTP
+555 IGQAENVFTP

-578 GIRMKT
+578 GVRMKT

-613 EGVRDVL
+613 EGVRDVVM
-620 LNAMKSVTENGSAAR
+620 NAMKSVTENGSAAR

-658 DNAIFTAFAPFN
+658 DNAIFTAFAPFD

-675 VTCVIEQGANGT
+675 VTCIIEQGANGT
-687 DAGFAVRDVFDYY
+687 DAGYAVRDVFDQY
-700 FDVNSD
+700 FGIDE

>member
-1 MRKET
+1 M
-6 GLNKK
+6 NKK
-11 RGYFIRY
+11 RGFLLRY
-18 LSLAAFFVII
+18 IFLAAFFVVVS
-28 CLIYSG
+28 LIYTG

-41 AGQDAYA
+41 SGRDTYI
-48 DKSDSEY
+48 KENTVRNK
-55 SYRHETIH
+55 YRYETIH

-81 YTYNIR
+81 YTYDIR
-87 LDGGSMPYAQRDK
+87 LDGGSMPSAQRDK
-100 NEVILSVL
+100 NATILSVL
-108 SDAAAA
+108 ADAETA
-114 GEADTFTLPASPFT
+114 GEIDTFSSPDSPFIFFT
-128 YFPMPDGSSLHFE
+128 MPDGASLHFE
-141 YDSTYFESTSRKN
+141 YAAEYFENTSRKN
-154 KFYRLVTQLG
+154 KFYRLVSQLG
-164 CDEASSAE
+164 CSEESTAE
-172 DTAAVLLA
+172 ETGAILMI
-180 RYGITQKDDD
+180 RYGITQKDED
-190 GYPILNYDINTAQL
+190 GDYVLAYDTDTAKL

-219 YTPYTLLTDVSLPL
+219 YTPYTLLRDVSLSL
-233 LTRVKESGVRGIA
+233 LTRVKESGVRGIT
-246 PYTNASR
+246 PYTSATR

-275 EDYFTELGYPL
+275 VEYYTELGYPL

-312 VEDKDGNIVDQYVS
+312 VEDGEGNIINQYVS

-340 IEMQITA
+340 IELQIAA
-347 EDALRD
+347 EDALKN

-402 FQQDYSMLNSD
+402 YSQDVGMLNND
-413 ENAPMYNRALS
+413 ETAPLFNRALS

-435 GVAAAPLTEG
+435 GVAAAALTEG
-445 IITPKTIIHDKGEYT
+445 IITPKTIINDKGVYDF
-460 YYSTYTPA
+460 YSTYTPA
-468 CWIYNQSGATHG
+468 CWIYNQSRSTHG

-500 RLLTIET
+500 RLLTIEA

-517 GVPTGIELTEKTGI
+517 GVPTGIELSERTGI
-531 LAGPDYRSEKGLG
+531 LAGPDYRNENGLG
-544 AWNPGDTLAAA
+544 AWNPGDTLSAA
-555 IRQAEKSFTP
+555 IGQAENVFTP

-578 GIRMKT
+578 GVRMKT

-595 GEVLETFTPQQMD
+595 GEVLTTFTPQQMD

-613 EGVRDVL
+613 EGVRDVVMD
-620 LNAMKSVTENGSAAR
+620 AMKSVTENGSAAR
-635 VFRGYPIEMGG
+635 VFRNYPIEMGG

-658 DNAIFTAFAPFN
+658 DNAIFTAFAPFD

-687 DAGFAVRDVFDYY
+687 DAGYAVRDVFDQY
-700 FDVNSD
+700 FGINE

>member
-1 MRKET
+1 M
-6 GLNKK
+6 NKK
-11 RGYFIRY
+11 RGFLLRY
-18 LSLAAFFVII
+18 IFLAAFFVVVS
-28 CLIYSG
+28 LIYTG

-41 AGQDAYA
+41 SGRDTYI
-48 DKSDSEY
+48 KENTVRNK
-55 SYRHETIH
+55 YRYETIH

-81 YTYNIR
+81 YTYDIR
-87 LDGGSMPYAQRDK
+87 LDGGSMPSAQRDK
-100 NEVILSVL
+100 NATILSVL
-108 SDAAAA
+108 ADAETA
-114 GEADTFTLPASPFT
+114 GEIDTFSSPDSPFIFFT
-128 YFPMPDGSSLHFE
+128 MPDGASLHFE
-141 YDSTYFESTSRKN
+141 YAAEYFENTSRKN
-154 KFYRLVTQLG
+154 KFYRLVSQLG
-164 CDEASSAE
+164 CSEESTAE
-172 DTAAVLLA
+172 ETGAILMI
-180 RYGITQKDDD
+180 RYGITQKDED
-190 GYPILNYDINTAQL
+190 GDYVLAYDTDTAKL

-219 YTPYTLLTDVSLPL
+219 YTPYTLLRDVSLSL
-233 LTRVKESGVRGIA
+233 LTRVKESGVRGIT
-246 PYTNASR
+246 PYTSATR

-275 EDYFTELGYPL
+275 VEYYTELGYPL

-312 VEDKDGNIVDQYVS
+312 VEDGEGNIINQYVS

-340 IEMQITA
+340 IELQIAA
-347 EDALRD
+347 EDALKN

-402 FQQDYSMLNSD
+402 YSQDVGMLNND
-413 ENAPMYNRALS
+413 ETAPLFNRALS

-435 GVAAAPLTEG
+435 GVAAAALTEG
-445 IITPKTIIHDKGEYT
+445 IIAPKTIINDKGVYDF
-460 YYSTYTPA
+460 YSTYTPA
-468 CWIYNQSGATHG
+468 CWIYNQSRSTHG

-500 RLLTIET
+500 RILTIET

-517 GVPTGIELTEKTGI
+517 GVPTGIELSERTGI
-531 LAGPDYRSEKGLG
+531 LAGPDYRNEHGLG

-555 IRQAEKSFTP
+555 IGQAENSFTP

-595 GEVLETFTPQQMD
+595 GEVLATFTPQQMD

-613 EGVRDVL
+613 EGVRDVVM
-620 LNAMKSVTENGSAAR
+620 NAMKSVTENGSAAR
-635 VFRGYPIEMGG
+635 VFRNYPIEMGG

-658 DNAIFTAFAPFN
+658 DNAIFTAFAPFD

-675 VTCVIEQGANGT
+675 VTCIIEQGANGT
-687 DAGFAVRDVFDYY
+687 DAGYAVRDVFDRY
-700 FDVNSD
+700 FGIDE

>member
-1 MRKET
+1 M
-6 GLNKK
+6 NKK
-11 RGYFIRY
+11 RGFLLRY
-18 LSLAAFFVII
+18 IFLAAFFVVVS
-28 CLIYSG
+28 LIYTG

-41 AGQDAYA
+41 SGRDTYI
-48 DKSDSEY
+48 KENTVRNK
-55 SYRHETIH
+55 YRYETIH

-81 YTYNIR
+81 YTYDIR
-87 LDGGSMPYAQRDK
+87 LDGGSMPSAQRDK
-100 NEVILSVL
+100 NATILSVL
-108 SDAAAA
+108 ADAETA
-114 GEADTFTLPASPFT
+114 GEIDTFSSPDSPFIFFT
-128 YFPMPDGSSLHFE
+128 MPDGASLHFE
-141 YDSTYFESTSRKN
+141 YAAEYFENTSRKN
-154 KFYRLVTQLG
+154 KFYRLVSQLG
-164 CDEASSAE
+164 CCEESTAE
-172 DTAAVLLA
+172 ETGAILMI
-180 RYGITQKDDD
+180 RYGITQKDED
-190 GYPILNYDINTAQL
+190 GDYVLAYDTDTAKL

-219 YTPYTLLTDVSLPL
+219 YTPYTLLRDVSLSL
-233 LTRVKESGVRGIA
+233 LTRVKESGVRGIT
-246 PYTNASR
+246 PYTSATR

-275 EDYFTELGYPL
+275 VEYYTELGYPL

-312 VEDKDGNIVDQYVS
+312 VEDGEGNIINQYVS

-340 IEMQITA
+340 IELQIAA
-347 EDALRD
+347 EDALKN

-402 FQQDYSMLNSD
+402 YSQDVGMLNND
-413 ENAPMYNRALS
+413 ETAPLFNRALS

-435 GVAAAPLTEG
+435 GVAAAALTEG
-445 IITPKTIIHDKGEYT
+445 IITPKTIINDKGVYDF
-460 YYSTYTPA
+460 YSTYTPA
-468 CWIYNQSGATHG
+468 CWIYNQSRSTHG

-517 GVPTGIELTEKTGI
+517 GVPTGIELSERTGI
-531 LAGPDYRSEKGLG
+531 LAGPDYRNEHGLG

-555 IRQAEKSFTP
+555 IGQAENSFTP

-578 GIRMKT
+578 GVRMKT

-595 GEVLETFTPQQMD
+595 GEVLTTFTPQQMD

-613 EGVRDVL
+613 EGVRDVVMD
-620 LNAMKSVTENGSAAR
+620 AMKSVTENGSAAR
-635 VFRGYPIEMGG
+635 VFRNYPIEMGG

-658 DNAIFTAFAPFN
+658 DNAIFTAFAPFD

-687 DAGFAVRDVFDYY
+687 DAGYAVRDVFDQY
-700 FDVNSD
+700 FGINE